1 MAKAFF
7 PGVCAGPTFPGFT
20 YAAESGSRA
29 VSLILDTPSSS
40 SRTLDH
46 IYYNGGGHFLL
57 PSPAPDSVRILAR
70 YADRPTSSSSTSSE
84 LPIAALLTRNGKGK
98 ALLCSVHFEYPLSD
112 PPARDALAKL
122 ADPPEKEEVER
133 SEKAKIEWAREML
146 EMLGLKPPD
155 RSKQENGTTVPDE
168 DEDSALL
175 LHPTHPSP
183 IFVLPHPAL
192 PQLGSSSFASSSLSG
207 KLTDDPIG
215 WKSLRDANDEL
226 RISAVDRI
234 GGGKGRSNED
244 DVAHFLAERRRIAP
258 ILEPQIESLS
268 LASSSASPAPPQPP
282 DFHSVPKV
290 VLLPSPALPYTP
302 RWTPLFNFNSYWSE
316 LNAARKRSGRRS
328 GVLQDDGE
336 NGGQRVTLGD
346 LVWYGETVTSTQ
358 TMLDRY
364 VPQDASEYG

>member
-84 LPIAALLTRNGKGK
+84 LPIAAVLTRNGKGK

-207 KLTDDPIG
+207 TIRLGGRVSVMRMTSCGYQRLTGSAAGKADPTRTTWLISWLKDDG
-215 WKSLRDANDEL
+215 SLLYSSRKSRVSPSHHLRHPLLHHNLQTSTPSRRSSSFHHLPYPTPLAGH
-226 RISAVDRI
+226 RCSTSTAT
-234 GGGKGRSNED
+234 GRS
-244 DVAHFLAERRRIAP
+244 
-258 ILEPQIESLS
+258 
-268 LASSSASPAPPQPP
+268 
-282 DFHSVPKV
+282 
-290 VLLPSPALPYTP
+290 
-302 RWTPLFNFNSYWSE
+302 
-316 LNAARKRSGRRS
+316 
-328 GVLQDDGE
+328 
-336 NGGQRVTLGD
+336 
-346 LVWYGETVTSTQ
+346 
-358 TMLDRY
+358 
-364 VPQDASEYG
+364 